1 MRHPFF
7 LILIVTA
14 LSLLSAFNLCVHA
27 AQQPEPVA
35 RIAALRGNAVATD
48 TSAQQRPLTVRAAL
62 YEGDTIVT
70 GPRGRL
76 QILFSDNTIIS
87 IGRDTTLLINE
98 YLWQPDQEEGALH
111 TEVKEGIF
119 RVMGG
124 KITKAAPQNFTTKTP
139 AATIGIRGSMY
150 AGVVT
155 GQQLSVVFQG
165 GRGIV
170 VTNDFGSVE
179 IRKAGYGTH
188 VKINEPPPPPSLFSG
203 DEMNAFTDDLADTDD
218 DENGSENGT
227 ADDDSDSSDDSFDDA
242 ADETDTSQTPD
253 ETDPTQ
259 EGEIDQD
266 NFDAATLP
274 PANET
279 DPIIDTSTSWT
290 PPTQGITLFQGSIA
304 GMAVHYDDGTEEA
317 INEPVDILANWY
329 NHKVLG
335 VVYDSQEEMG
345 MPVFFFG
352 DIDGSTVGDIKVFG
366 GGGIQADYNDP
377 YFDQISVVEGVGSG
391 YFMGTDTGT
400 FYFSGSGYDYAIE
413 PADQPALSEWL
424 VEGAGIEVKT
434 MSAPAGSA
442 TWQGYV
448 VGISED
454 MNNIDTDRRL
464 LTGDMTLGINKDT
477 GNINGSISASDGAFS
492 LNNITVGSTYG
503 SAFIADNLFAALLGG
518 GSTPLKEHGNY
529 LVTGPGEE
537 QFLDYATWGYWEAAY
552 SDGTR
557 QYHNHVPGAMWVAG
571 KPTPTTD
578 IAAMAGNNMVGSYD
592 GKVLGSKIDTT
603 STMQVSEISG
613 TMELTVDFGMLGSTA
628 AINGD
633 MALDDGAMFYIESMG
648 TAGSPHFSGSLSGS
662 GMSGGIV
669 GTMYGPDAG
678 SIGGNFS
685 ATNGSNLT
693 YQGIYGLNQTGLEE
707 NIFQ

>member
-1 MRHPFF
+1 MRQPFF

-14 LSLLSAFNLCVHA
+14 LSLLSTFNLSVNA
-27 AQQPEPVA
+27 AQPPEPVA
-35 RIAALRGNAVATD
+35 RIAALRGKAVATD
-48 TSAQQRPLTVRAAL
+48 TAARQRPLTVRAAL

-98 YLWQPDQEEGALH
+98 YLWQPDKEEGALH

-124 KITKAAPQNFTTKTP
+124 KITKAAPRNFTTKTP

-150 AGVVT
+150 AGVVAN
-155 GQQLSVVFQG
+155 QQLSVVFQG

-188 VKINEPPPPPSLFSG
+188 VKMNEPPPPPTLFSG
-203 DEMNAFTDDLADTDD
+203 DEMDAFTDDLTDTDTDED
-218 DENGSENGT
+218 DAENGT
-227 ADDDSDSSDDSFDDA
+227 VDDSDGSDDSFDDT
-242 ADETDTSQTPD
+242 ADESDTSPAPD
-253 ETDPTQ
+253 ATDPTQ
-259 EGEIDQD
+259 EEIDQEP
-266 NFDAATLP
+266 FDTATLP
-274 PANET
+274 PVSET
-279 DPIIDTSTSWT
+279 DPLIDTSTSWT
-290 PPTQGITLFQGSIA
+290 PPTQGITLFQGAIA
-304 GMAVHYDDGTEEA
+304 GSSLLYEDGTQET
-317 INEPVDILANWY
+317 INEPADILANWH

-335 VVYDSQEEMG
+335 IVYDSQIDLA

-352 DIDGSTVGDIKVFG
+352 DIDGSTVSNIKVFG

-377 YFDQISVVEGVGSG
+377 YYDQVSVVEGVGNG

-413 PADQPALSEWL
+413 PSDQPALSEWL

-434 MSAPAGSA
+434 MPAPAGSD
-442 TWQGYV
+442 TWIGYV

-454 MNNIDTDRRL
+454 MNNIDANRRL
-464 LTGDMTLGINKDT
+464 LTGGMVLGINKDT
-477 GNINGSISASDGAFS
+477 GDISGSISADDGAFS
-492 LNNITVGSTYG
+492 LNNITVGGTYG

-529 LVTGPGEE
+529 LVTGPAEE
-537 QFLDYATWGYWEAAY
+537 QFLDYATWGYWEVAY
-552 SDGTR
+552 SDGTQ
-557 QYHNHVPGAMWVAG
+557 QYHNHVPGAMWLAG
-571 KPTPTTD
+571 KPTATTD
-578 IAAMAGNNMVGSYD
+578 IAAMAGNNLTGNYSGTV
-592 GKVLGSKIDTT
+592 KGSKIDTT
-603 STMQVSEISG
+603 SPTQVSKISG
-613 TMELTVDFGMLGSTA
+613 TMELTVDFAMLGSTA

-633 MALDDGAMFYIESMG
+633 MALNDGTMFYIEAMG
-648 TAGSPHFSGSLSGS
+648 TAGSPHFGGSLLGS
-662 GMSGGIV
+662 GISGDIV

-693 YQGIYGLNQTGLEE
+693 YQGIYGLNQTSLGEL
-707 NIFQ
+707 IFQ